1 MKQQPINKAQI
12 LKIHVL
18 LSQMKLM
25 EQKVDFI
32 YQFSNGRVTSTKEL
46 TNQEATDLIKH
57 LSKYDPCDKMRKK
70 VFALAY
76 EAGIIWGETLEDKK
90 MNAAK
95 LNMFL
100 RDRGTVKKDLSK
112 IKSEEL
118 IKVVSQF
125 QQIIKHNEFTMAG
138 KATKNMLAELSIL
151 MEKRTSK

>member
-1 MKQQPINKAQI
+1 MKQQVINKAQI
-12 LKIHVL
+12 SKIHVL

-25 EQKVDFI
+25 EQKADFV
-32 YQFSNGRVTSTKEL
+32 YQFSNGRVVSTKEL
-46 TNQEATDLIKH
+46 TTQEATELIKH
-57 LSKYDPCDKMRKK
+57 LSKYDPCDRMRKK

-76 EAGIIWGETLEDKK
+76 EAGIIWGETLDDKK

-112 IKSEEL
+112 MKSEEL

-125 QQIIKHNEFTMAG
+125 QQIIKHNEFTKAG
-138 KATKNMLAELSIL
+138 KATKNMLAELSIP
-151 MEKRTSK
+151 MEKRAIK